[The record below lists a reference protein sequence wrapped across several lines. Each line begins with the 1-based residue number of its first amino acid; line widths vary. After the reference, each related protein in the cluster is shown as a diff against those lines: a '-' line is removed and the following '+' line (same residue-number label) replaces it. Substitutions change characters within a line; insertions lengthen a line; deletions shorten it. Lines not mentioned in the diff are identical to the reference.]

1 MSHRKK
7 RLEKLIQHRAREVEN
22 RLKLLAEA
30 RQTEERA
37 AQALTAQEQALER
50 ARQERAEAT
59 SRPFD
64 VKSLTLTNDW
74 LVACGRR
81 RDLAEKTVLNARKA
95 LVDAQKQLIV
105 AKGEQKKIEILTQ
118 RLAAEERARAE
129 RVEQR
134 ATDEFAAQRFE
145 AEKRR
150 GEA

>member
-7 RLEKLIQHRAREVEN
+7 RLEKLIQHRAREVDN
-22 RLKLLAEA
+22 RLKQLATA
-30 RQTEERA
+30 RQAEDRA
-37 AQALTAQEQALER
+37 ARALSAEEQALEA
-50 ARQERAEAT
+50 ARQERAQAI
-59 SRPFD
+59 SRPLD
-64 VKSLTLTNDW
+64 VNSLALTNDW

-81 RDLAEKTVLNARKA
+81 RDLAEKVVLNARRA

-105 AKGEQKKIEILTQ
+105 AKGEQKKIEILTE
-118 RLAAEERARAE
+118 RLAAEERKKAE
-129 RVEQR
+129 RIEQR